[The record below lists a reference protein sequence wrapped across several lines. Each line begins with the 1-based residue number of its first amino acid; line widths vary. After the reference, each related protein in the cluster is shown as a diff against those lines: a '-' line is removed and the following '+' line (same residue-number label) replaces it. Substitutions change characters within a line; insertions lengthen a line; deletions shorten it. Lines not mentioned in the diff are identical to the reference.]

1 MKKCSFFYVVT
12 TILAIATGVIAIK
25 QSGHL
30 RKELANTRLELSR
43 SESQNISLLHQTK
56 LKSYEQGYK
65 QSIIDSYDNKNR
77 FMITIDPQSNTKK
90 LWKLEMVEDK
100 KSPGVSPQNK
110 PKEEKCAK

>member
-1 MKKCSFFYVVT
+1 MKKCSFLYVVT

-25 QSGHL
+25 QNGYL
-30 RKELANTRLELSR
+30 RKELADTRLELSR

-56 LKSYEQGYK
+56 FNSYELGYK

-77 FMITIDPQSNTKK
+77 FMITIDPQSSAKK

-100 KSPGVSPQNK
+100 TPPAGDPQDNT
-110 PKEEKCAK
+110 KEEKCAK